1 MPLNRPCH
9 ERTPGR
15 LNASTLIPATTFMT
29 TVELRG
35 FAKLCLSDPL
45 SEDRPLPPKQ
55 QPVLRSAKYTS
66 EASTASTTG
75 KILTADGTAGMK
87 PAATKEEEDT
97 MKDIE
102 ADHRIVVAARGRL
115 NPWCRRCGRMAKG
128 WQKGGERERS
138 KTASSSAH
146 QIIVITEYYAAVS
159 AVQTPWPINCG
170 YVPNMVNLNFQRFA
184 PLDARGSS

>member
-1 MPLNRPCH
+1 MPLNRPCQ

-66 EASTASTTG
+66 EASNAS
-75 KILTADGTAGMK
+75 
-87 PAATKEEEDT
+87 
-97 MKDIE
+97 
-102 ADHRIVVAARGRL
+102 
-115 NPWCRRCGRMAKG
+115 
-128 WQKGGERERS
+128 
-138 KTASSSAH
+138 
-146 QIIVITEYYAAVS
+146 
-159 AVQTPWPINCG
+159 
-170 YVPNMVNLNFQRFA
+170 
-184 PLDARGSS
+184 